1 MAPGHVL
8 LMIAFCVSLFSC
20 DGGSRTDT
28 KDTERTKIQSDT
40 TGSHPEGDFDLL
52 VSDYENEYRLI
63 WQKPELVIQLLGD
76 LDGKTVADIGA
87 GTGYFAF
94 RLLPGSEKVIAVDI
108 DPRAVA
114 YMDSVRQDLPAQ
126 LQAKMEVREALPDN
140 PGIGPQAVDVV
151 LLVNTYMYLKDRV
164 GYFRRLKSGLRPG
177 AVILIIDFK
186 KKTMPIGPPL
196 EEKLE
201 LALVEQELR
210 DAGYRILLSDD
221 TTLDYQYIIKAGN

>member
-20 DGGSRTDT
+20 GGSSHTDT
-28 KDTERTKIQSDT
+28 KETEHTKTHDVS
-40 TGSHPEGDFDLL
+40 TGSQPEGDFDLL
-52 VSDYENEYRLI
+52 ISDYENEYRLI

-76 LDGKTVADIGA
+76 LSGKTVADIGA

-94 RLLPGSEKVIAVDI
+94 RLLPGAESVIAVDI

-114 YMDSVRQDLPAQ
+114 YMDSVRQELPAV
-126 LQAKMEVREALPDN
+126 LQAKMEIREALPDD
-140 PGIGPQAVDVV
+140 PGIGPQAADVV

-164 GYFRRLKSGLRPG
+164 GYFRRLQSRLRPG

-196 EEKLE
+196 EEKLD